1 MRQAN
6 TRWKRVFKAAKHAYA
21 NKTKE
26 SIPSKKLCSW
36 YFCWIASRILNKG
49 KYAIPPL
56 FNGLEVSFS
65 ASPKAKLFAEH
76 FSKNSNLDGSG
87 IYLPAFPSITNLKL
101 RNISV
106 TPNMVKKV
114 ITNIDLSKVPGP
126 DCIPVLILKNC
137 EPELSYIHAKP
148 KCVKESLFPDCS
160 KN

>member
-1 MRQAN
+1 M
-6 TRWKRVFKAAKHAYA
+6 
-21 NKTKE
+21 
-26 SIPSKKLCSW
+26 
-36 YFCWIASRILNKG
+36 
-49 KYAIPPL
+49 
-56 FNGLEVSFS
+56 SFS

-148 KCVKESLFPDCS
+148 KCVMESLFPDCS
-160 KN
+160 KI